1 MDNRRVARILYLSYD
16 GMTDS
21 LGQSQ
26 VLNYLKFLAQR
37 GYDISLISCEKPE
50 RYSEGKDAIMAI
62 CAAVGISW
70 HPLLY
75 TRKPPV
81 LSTVYDLWRMWRKI
95 QQLHR
100 QKAYDIVH
108 CRGYMTALLGLLA
121 RRKNQSQ
128 FLFDMRGF
136 WIDEKIESGEWPQT
150 KFPYRQVISYLRKK
164 ESQFYREADHI
175 ITLTNAAREVVR
187 GIEPTATITVIP
199 TCVDLELFPPY
210 SEEVKDQVLE
220 ELGWPSDSKILVY
233 SGGIGGNYDDRF
245 LLTVYSQLKKQD
257 QRVRLLILTKDP
269 GKKVAGTSQMT
280 DVKYISVPFQQV
292 ARYLMAGSWGVVNY
306 KNDFSVAGR
315 SPTKL
320 GEYWACGLAAIAP
333 SGIGDL
339 PVLFNRYPQSG
350 LEMDESS
357 ITISVE
363 QLTSDRQRLRAYA
376 YDYFD
381 LQKGVHRYDEVYQHL
396 IFRICNK

>member
-164 ESQFYREADHI
+164 KANFIGRPI
-175 ITLTNAAREVVR
+175 I
-187 GIEPTATITVIP
+187 
-199 TCVDLELFPPY
+199 
-210 SEEVKDQVLE
+210 S
-220 ELGWPSDSKILVY
+220 
-233 SGGIGGNYDDRF
+233 
-245 LLTVYSQLKKQD
+245 
-257 QRVRLLILTKDP
+257 
-269 GKKVAGTSQMT
+269 
-280 DVKYISVPFQQV
+280 
-292 ARYLMAGSWGVVNY
+292 
-306 KNDFSVAGR
+306 
-315 SPTKL
+315 SP
-320 GEYWACGLAAIAP
+320 
-333 SGIGDL
+333 
-339 PVLFNRYPQSG
+339 
-350 LEMDESS
+350 
-357 ITISVE
+357 
-363 QLTSDRQRLRAYA
+363 
-376 YDYFD
+376 
-381 LQKGVHRYDEVYQHL
+381 
-396 IFRICNK
+396 